1 MIPIFFRPRQAAND
15 PSTSGQDFPSDIGR
29 RNVIKA
35 SAMLTGVLAAQSAV
49 GLLAPSLAWALDV
62 SNLDQGQADTVQ
74 ALAKT
79 LFPHKGLPDAVY
91 ALVVKDIDGFA
102 ATADGRGLVSAGV
115 RNLNAKAGGDFS
127 KKSLAARHQVVA
139 ALIDD
144 PFVQKVRGTCITSLY
159 DNDMAFA
166 HFGYQGEA
174 FSKGGYVF
182 RGFNDLTWLS
192 NPPASA
198 SPPVIA

>member
-1 MIPIFFRPRQAAND
+1 LIPIFFKPRQTANER
-15 PSTSGQDFPSDIGR
+15 SISGDDSPSDVVR

-35 SAMLTGVLAAQSAV
+35 SAVLTGVLAAQSAV
-49 GLLAPSLAWALDV
+49 GLLAPSLAWALEV
-62 SNLDQGQADTVQ
+62 SHLNQTEADTVQ

-91 ALVVKDIDGFA
+91 ALVVKEIDDL
-102 ATADGRGLVSAGV
+102 ATTAEGKALISTGV
-115 RNLNAKAGGDFS
+115 RNLSARADGQFA
-127 KKSLAARHQVVA
+127 KKSVQARHKIVA
-139 ALIDD
+139 AAIQD
-144 PFVQKVRGTCITSLY
+144 PFVQKVRSICITSLY
-159 DNDMAFA
+159 TNEMAFA

-182 RGFNDLTWLS
+182 RGFNELTWLP

-198 SPPVIA
+198 SPPVVA